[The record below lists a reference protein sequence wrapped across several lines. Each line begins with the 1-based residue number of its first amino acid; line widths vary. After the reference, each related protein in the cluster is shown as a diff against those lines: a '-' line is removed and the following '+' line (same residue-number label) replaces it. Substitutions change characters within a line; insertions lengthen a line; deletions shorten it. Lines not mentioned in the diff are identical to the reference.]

1 MIHCIRIQVLRDAK
15 VAVSCP
21 RAGILAF
28 SAGVLPGLWYSVVGY
43 SVTGNLIGEWTA
55 PDQEE
60 ILSTDAAERSNAW
73 PDLQF
78 AQRAQPRCRV

>member
-28 SAGVLPGLWYSVVGY
+28 SAGVLPELWY

-60 ILSTDAAERSNAW
+60 ILSADAAERSNAW

-78 AQRAQPRCRV
+78 AQRAQPRRRV